1 MAIPASIEKNIA
13 LPGVEQANFVKYL
26 TAANL
31 PISNSKTIAYQSL
44 YHFLISK
51 SATVTATTLKFF
63 NGTYDQALT
72 NFPGNNFVLP
82 QSQHFLVTAIQA
94 GGWVAT
100 NAAGAT
106 PITVVRKGFTA
117 INSQSVASKTFNL
130 LFSATYTLTVN
141 GIVMQKDIPL
151 TVFDNTLGT
160 QQRGRF
166 ELSQPIL
173 IPSQSDFSLTVS
185 AKGAGLD
192 LTYDANTEVGN
203 GLWFELIGIGLI

>member
-51 SATVTATTLKFF
+51 SSTVTATTLKFF

-130 LFSATYTLTVN
+130 LFSATSTLTVN

-151 TVFDNTLGT
+151 TVFDNTF
-160 QQRGRF
+160 QRPNRKTKRMMTSRGLNPRKMKSNIDVYILF
-166 ELSQPIL
+166 VPHFHPHRGGYCYICCFSPSLLS
-173 IPSQSDFSLTVS
+173 
-185 AKGAGLD
+185 A
-192 LTYDANTEVGN
+192 
-203 GLWFELIGIGLI
+203 